1 MAGRFSAVLRRA
13 LPIAPVLCLLLAA
26 CGGSDY
32 ANKPRPASPI
42 NITAAISPKKVS
54 ISPKTFGAGPIVI
67 IISNQTG
74 QTQTV
79 TVETKELGGNRPG
92 TKQTSTPIDPN
103 DTASMKVDVRK
114 GTYEISAK
122 GGMQPATVE
131 VGDERR
137 SAQDQLL
144 EP

>member
-1 MAGRFSAVLRRA
+1 VPRRA
-13 LPIAPVLCLLLAA
+13 LSLAPVLCLAIAA
-26 CGGSDY
+26 CGGGADY

-42 NITAAISPKKVS
+42 NVTAAISTKKIS
-54 ISPKTFGAGPIVI
+54 ISPKTFGAGPIVM

-79 TVETKELGGNRPG
+79 TLQTQELGGSQPG
-92 TKQTSTPIDPN
+92 IKQTSNPIGPKG
-103 DTASMKVDVRK
+103 TGTMQVDVRK

-122 GGMQPATVE
+122 GGVKAATLE
-131 VGDERR
+131 VGDKRP
-137 SAQDQLL
+137 SAQNELL